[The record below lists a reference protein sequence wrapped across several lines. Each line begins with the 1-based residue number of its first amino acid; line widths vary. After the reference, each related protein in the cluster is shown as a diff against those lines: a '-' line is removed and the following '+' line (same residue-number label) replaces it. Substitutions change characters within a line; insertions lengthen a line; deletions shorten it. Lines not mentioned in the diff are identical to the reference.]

1 MLCGGACRVKRW
13 VSPAKLSGLVRGLPL
28 APGRQFGRGAA
39 RSPVLFVALVTYFWE
54 VLWEH
59 AYLRSR

>member
-1 MLCGGACRVKRW
+1 MLCGGAGRVKRW

-28 APGRQFGRGAA
+28 APGRQFGRDGVH
-39 RSPVLFVALVTYFWE
+39 SPVFFVALAMDFWA

-59 AYLRSR
+59 AYLRAR